1 MQRDVQWS
9 VPLNARLQSGMTRMF
24 SSVYE
29 ALDFLEN
36 EWPVKTGNRYKN
48 AIATCRGAL
57 NRTTPV
63 AVARDAFV
71 AACYEA
77 GVGITSAV
85 PTHAAPHRAGVR

>member
-1 MQRDVQWS
+1 
-9 VPLNARLQSGMTRMF
+9 MTRMF

-36 EWPVKTGNRYKN
+36 EWPVKTGNRYRN
-48 AIATCRGAL
+48 AIAACRGAL

-63 AVARDAFV
+63 RVARDAFV

-77 GVGITSAV
+77 GVGVTSAM
-85 PTHAAPHRAGVR
+85 PMHAWTTDHRTGLQ